1 MNLRIVRD
9 ILLFMLFCIVHV
21 LVLSHI
27 RLLGHATPMLYVYFI
42 LLFPRNYPRWALLL
56 WSFAMGLVL
65 DSFANMPGV
74 CAASLTFIGLI
85 KPSVLEMFMQR
96 ESAEDL
102 KPSLNSMGTINFLLY
117 VSLLVVVNNA
127 LFFMLETFNFYNW
140 INWLWNVL
148 GCSALTI
155 AIIMVLETVRR
166 K

>member
-1 MNLRIVRD
+1 
-9 ILLFMLFCIVHV
+9 
-21 LVLSHI
+21 
-27 RLLGHATPMLYVYFI
+27 
-42 LLFPRNYPRWALLL
+42 
-56 WSFAMGLVL
+56 
-65 DSFANMPGV
+65 
-74 CAASLTFIGLI
+74 
-85 KPSVLEMFMQR
+85 MFMQR

-102 KPSLNSMGTINFLLY
+102 KPSLYSMGTINFLLY

-140 INWLWNVL
+140 LNWLWNVL